1 MKISLNARKPRNPMV
16 ALARFRR
23 AGSHQCAARANRQ
36 QTARSLQRELK
47 QMNHS
52 P

>member
-1 MKISLNARKPRNPMV
+1 MKITLNARKPRNPMV

-23 AGSHQCAARANRQ
+23 AGSHTSANRAHRQ
-36 QTARSLQRELK
+36 QAARSLQRELER
-47 QMNHS
+47 MNLG

>member
-1 MKISLNARKPRNPMV
+1 MKITLNARKPRNPMV

-23 AGSHQCAARANRQ
+23 AGSHQNSAGAHRQ
-36 QTARSLQRELK
+36 QAVRSLRRELDR
-47 QMNHS
+47 MNHS